1 MDGLN
6 LFTQINNA
14 VLDLQAAQYQ
24 TYQRPLKTL
33 ARLLRHD
40 DLAAANAKLTSGL
53 DLETFLARQDSDRGM
68 GGGTIEWPDDPDE
81 TLGLTLLLIF
91 KFAEDPDFM
100 GHFGHSYYG
109 TGSSKIVS
117 GIHGVTGQ
125 LIILF
130 VRDYKTYVTTSGQS
144 HAKLI
149 LPTSNKI
156 FIVHGHD
163 EGALNGL
170 ARFLEK
176 LKLEVIILKEQPNQ
190 GRTIIEKYETSAAEV
205 GFAVVLLTPD
215 DVGSA
220 VAAEGQNQ
228 RARQNV
234 IFELGYFAGKLGRGR
249 VCLLRKGN
257 VEIPSDLFGIV
268 YTDMDPGEGWKQALV
283 KELKAAKIDFDAN
296 RMWE

>member
-1 MDGLN
+1 MDGVN

-14 VLDLQAAQYQ
+14 VLDLQGAQYQ
-24 TYQRPLKTL
+24 TYQKPLKTL

-53 DLETFLARQDSDRGM
+53 DLEGFLKGQDSDQGGM
-68 GGGTIEWPDDPDE
+68 GEGTIEWPEDPEE

-91 KFAEDPDFM
+91 KFADDPRFM
-100 GHFGHSYYG
+100 EQFGYIYHGSG
-109 TGSSKIVS
+109 TKIMS
-117 GIHGVTGQ
+117 GINGITGQ
-125 LIILF
+125 LIIPF
-130 VRDYKTYVTTSGQS
+130 VRDYKTYVTTSGQ
-144 HAKLI
+144 KPQLVM
-149 LPTSNKI
+149 PTSNKI

-163 EGALNGL
+163 DGALNGL

-190 GRTIIEKYETSAAEV
+190 GRTIIEKYEASAAEV

-220 VAAEGQNQ
+220 VSAEGQNQ

-268 YTDMDPGEGWKQALV
+268 YTEMDAADGWKQALV

>member
-1 MDGLN
+1 MDGVS

-14 VLDLQAAQYQ
+14 VLDLQGAQYQ
-24 TYQRPLKTL
+24 TFQRPLRTL
-33 ARLLRHD
+33 ARLLRHE
-40 DLAAANAKLTSGL
+40 DLTDANALLTAGL
-53 DLETFLARQDSDRGM
+53 DLEAFLAQQDS
-68 GGGTIEWPDDPDE
+68 GGGIGRGNIEWPEDPNE
-81 TLGLTLLLIF
+81 TLGLTLLLIC
-91 KFAEDPDFM
+91 KFAEDPRFM
-100 GHFGHSYYG
+100 EQFGFHYYG
-109 TGSSKIVS
+109 SGSKIMS
-117 GIHGVTGQ
+117 AINGITGQ
-125 LIILF
+125 VIIPF
-130 VRDYKTYVTTSGQS
+130 VRDYKAYIATSGQNMP
-144 HAKLI
+144 KLE
-149 LPTSNKI
+149 LPASNKI

-163 EGALNGL
+163 DGALNSL

-190 GRTIIEKYETSAAEV
+190 GRTIIEKYEASAAEV

-220 VAAEGQNQ
+220 VSAEGQNQ

-249 VCLLRKGN
+249 VCLLRKGD

-268 YTDMDPGEGWKQALV
+268 YTEMDPGEGWKQALV
-283 KELKAAKIDFDAN
+283 KELKAAKINFDAN

>member
-1 MDGLN
+1 MMDGAS

-14 VLDLQAAQYQ
+14 VLDLQGAQYQ
-24 TYQRPLKTL
+24 TFQKPLKTL
-33 ARLLRHD
+33 GRLLRHD
-40 DLAAANAKLTSGL
+40 DLVAANTILTAGL
-53 DLETFLARQDSDRGM
+53 DLEAFLARQDSDRGM
-68 GGGTIEWPDDPDE
+68 GGGTIEWPEDPDE

-91 KFAEDPDFM
+91 KFAEAPDFM
-100 GHFGHSYYG
+100 EQFGYIYYG
-109 TGSSKIVS
+109 SGSKVMS
-117 GIHGVTGQ
+117 GINGITGQ
-125 LIILF
+125 LIIPF
-130 VRDYKTYVTTSGQS
+130 VRDYKTYVITSGQNRP
-144 HAKLI
+144 KLVM
-149 LPTSNKI
+149 PTSNKI

-176 LKLEVIILKEQPNQ
+176 LRLEVIILKEQPNQ
-190 GRTIIEKYETSAAEV
+190 GRTIIEKYEASAAEV

-220 VAAEGQNQ
+220 VSVEGQNQ

-268 YTDMDPGEGWKQALV
+268 YTEMDSGEGWKQALV
-283 KELKAAKIDFDAN
+283 KELKAAKIEFDAN

>member
-1 MDGLN
+1 MDAVS

-14 VLDLQAAQYQ
+14 VLDLQGAQYQ
-24 TYQRPLKTL
+24 TWQKPLKTL
-33 ARLLRHD
+33 ARLLHHA
-40 DLAAANAKLTSGL
+40 DLAAANDKLTSGL
-53 DLETFLARQDSDRGM
+53 DLEAFLKSQDSDHGM
-68 GGGTIEWPDDPDE
+68 GGGAIVWPDDPVE
-81 TLGLTLLLIF
+81 ELGLTLLLIF
-91 KFAEDPDFM
+91 KFAEDPGFM
-100 GHFGHSYYG
+100 EQVGYTYYG
-109 TGSSKIVS
+109 SGTKIMTGIN
-117 GIHGVTGQ
+117 GITGQ
-125 LIILF
+125 LIIPF
-130 VRDYKTYVTTSGQS
+130 VRDYKTYVTTSGQKP
-144 HAKLI
+144 KLI
-149 LPTSNKI
+149 MPTSNKI

-190 GRTIIEKYETSAAEV
+190 GRTIIEKYEASAAEV

-220 VAAEGQNQ
+220 ASAEGQSQ

-268 YTDMDPGEGWKQALV
+268 YTEMDAAEGWKQALV
-283 KELKAAKIDFDAN
+283 KELKAAKLDFDAN
-296 RMWE
+296 KMWE

>member
-1 MDGLN
+1 MNDVS
-6 LFTQINNA
+6 LFNQINNA
-14 VLDLQAAQYQ
+14 VLDLQGAQYS
-24 TYQRPLKTL
+24 TYRKPLKAL
-33 ARLLRHD
+33 GRLLSHE
-40 DLAAANAKLTSGL
+40 DLAAVNAKLTREL
-53 DLETFLARQDSDRGM
+53 DLEAFLARQTAGRGM
-68 GGGTIEWPDDPDE
+68 GGGGIEWPEDPNE

-91 KFAEDPDFM
+91 KFAEDPGFM
-100 GHFGHSYYG
+100 EQFGYAFYG
-109 TGSSKIVS
+109 AGSKIMS
-117 GIHGVTGQ
+117 SINIITGQ
-125 LIILF
+125 LIIPF
-130 VRDYKTYVTTSGQS
+130 VRDYKTYVNTSGQS
-144 HAKLI
+144 QPKLI
-149 LPTSNKI
+149 LQAPNKI

-163 EGALNGL
+163 EGALYGL

-190 GRTIIEKYETSAAEV
+190 GRTIIEKYEDSAAEV

-220 VAAEGQNQ
+220 VLAEGHSQ

-257 VEIPSDLFGIV
+257 VEIPSDLFGVV
-268 YTDMDPGEGWKQALV
+268 YTEMDPAEGWKQALV

-296 RMWE
+296 GMWQ

>member
-1 MDGLN
+1 MDGVS

-14 VLDLQAAQYQ
+14 VLDLQGAQYQ
-24 TYQRPLKTL
+24 TYQKPLKTL

-40 DLAAANAKLTSGL
+40 DLAAVNAKLTNGL
-53 DLETFLARQDSDRGM
+53 DLEAFLAQQESDGGM
-68 GGGTIEWPDDPDE
+68 GGGTIEWPEDPDQ

-91 KFAEDPDFM
+91 KFAEDSRFM
-100 GHFGHSYYG
+100 EQFGYTYHGSG
-109 TGSSKIVS
+109 TKIMS
-117 GIHGVTGQ
+117 GINGITGQ
-125 LIILF
+125 LIIPF
-130 VRDYKTYVTTSGQS
+130 VRDYKTYVTTAGQ
-144 HAKLI
+144 KPQLI
-149 LPTSNKI
+149 MPTSNKI

-190 GRTIIEKYETSAAEV
+190 GRTIIEKYEASAAEV

-220 VAAEGQNQ
+220 VSAEGQNQ

-268 YTDMDPGEGWKQALV
+268 YTEMDAADGWKQALV

>member
-1 MDGLN
+1 M
-6 LFTQINNA
+6 
-14 VLDLQAAQYQ
+14 
-24 TYQRPLKTL
+24 
-33 ARLLRHD
+33 
-40 DLAAANAKLTSGL
+40 
-53 DLETFLARQDSDRGM
+53 
-68 GGGTIEWPDDPDE
+68 
-81 TLGLTLLLIF
+81 
-91 KFAEDPDFM
+91 
-100 GHFGHSYYG
+100 
-109 TGSSKIVS
+109 S
-117 GIHGVTGQ
+117 GINGITGQ
-125 LIILF
+125 LIIPF
-130 VRDYKTYVTTSGQS
+130 VRDYKTYVTTSGQVEPR
-144 HAKLI
+144 LV

-176 LKLEVIILKEQPNQ
+176 LKLEAIILKEQPNQ
-190 GRTIIEKYETSAAEV
+190 GRTIIEKYEASAAEV

-220 VAAEGQNQ
+220 VSAQGQNQ
-228 RARQNV
+228 RVRQNV
-234 IFELGYFAGKLGRGR
+234 NFELGYFAGKLERGR

-296 RMWE
+296 RMLE

>member
-1 MDGLN
+1 MDAVS

-14 VLDLQAAQYQ
+14 VLDLQGAQYQ
-24 TYQRPLKTL
+24 TWQKPLKTL
-33 ARLLRHD
+33 ARLLHHA
-40 DLAAANAKLTSGL
+40 DLAAANDKLTSGL
-53 DLETFLARQDSDRGM
+53 DLEAFLKSQDSDHGM
-68 GGGTIEWPDDPDE
+68 GGGAIVWPDDPVE
-81 TLGLTLLLIF
+81 ELGLTLLLIF
-91 KFAEDPDFM
+91 KFAEDPGFM
-100 GHFGHSYYG
+100 EQVGYTYYG
-109 TGSSKIVS
+109 SGTKIMTGIN
-117 GIHGVTGQ
+117 GITGQ
-125 LIILF
+125 LIIPF
-130 VRDYKTYVTTSGQS
+130 VRDYKTYVTTSGQ
-144 HAKLI
+144 KPQLI
-149 LPTSNKI
+149 MPTSNKI

-190 GRTIIEKYETSAAEV
+190 GRTIIEKYEASAAEV

-220 VAAEGQNQ
+220 ASAEGQSQ

-268 YTDMDPGEGWKQALV
+268 YTEMDAAEGWKQALV
-283 KELKAAKIDFDAN
+283 KELKAAKLDFDAN
-296 RMWE
+296 KMWE

>member
-1 MDGLN
+1 MDGVS

-14 VLDLQAAQYQ
+14 VLDLQGAQYQ
-24 TYQRPLKTL
+24 TFQKPLKTL
-33 ARLLRHD
+33 GRLLRHD

-53 DLETFLARQDSDRGM
+53 DLEAFLARQDSDRGM
-68 GGGTIEWPDDPDE
+68 GGPTIEWPEDPDE

-91 KFAEDPDFM
+91 KFADDPGFM
-100 GHFGHSYYG
+100 EQFGYAYYG
-109 TGSSKIVS
+109 SGSKVMS
-117 GIHGVTGQ
+117 GINGITGQ
-125 LIILF
+125 LIIPF
-130 VRDYKTYVTTSGQS
+130 VRDYKTYVITSGQS
-144 HAKLI
+144 QPKLI
-149 LPTSNKI
+149 MPTSNKI

-190 GRTIIEKYETSAAEV
+190 GRTIIEKYEDSAAEV

-220 VAAEGQNQ
+220 VSAEGHNQ

-257 VEIPSDLFGIV
+257 VEIPSDLFGVV
-268 YTDMDPGEGWKQALV
+268 YTEMDPAEGWKQALV
-283 KELKAAKIDFDAN
+283 KELKAAKIEFDAN